1 MSKYVKGIIIEYL
14 RQQFQGVENALIVD
28 VQGLN
33 GNQSCLLRRILREQ
47 GIRLMVV
54 KNSLAR
60 LATRD
65 TPLGPL
71 FEGLDGP
78 AAVVW
83 GGEDIVAVAKAVVS
97 LVKDKEGRFESLT
110 IRRGIVDG
118 TVYDAAGVE
127 EVSRWP
133 SRQDLLA
140 QIAGTLLAPYR
151 QVASC
156 IQSPGAQLASCVEQQ
171 SKEDSRKE
179 VA

>member
-1 MSKYVKGIIIEYL
+1 MSKFVKGIIIEYL
-14 RQQFQGVENALIVD
+14 RQQFQGVENALVVN

-33 GNQSCLLRRILREQ
+33 GNQSFQLRRRLRER

-71 FEGLDGP
+71 FEDLDGP

-83 GGEDIVAVAKAVVS
+83 GGEDIVQMAKTVVE
-97 LVKDKEGRFESLT
+97 LVQDKEAGFEALA

-118 TVYDAAGVE
+118 TVLDAAGVE

-140 QIAGTLLAPYR
+140 QIAGLLLAPYR

-156 IQSPGAQLASCVEQQ
+156 LQGPAAQLASCLEQQ
-171 SKEDSRKE
+171 SQEDTRKE

>member
-14 RQQFQGVENALIVD
+14 RQQFQGLESALV
-28 VQGLN
+28 VNMQGLN
-33 GNQSCLLRRILREQ
+33 GNQSCELRRRLREQ

-71 FEGLDGP
+71 FEDLHGP

-83 GGEDIVAVAKAVVS
+83 GGEDIVHVAKTVVG
-97 LVKDKEGRFESLT
+97 LVKDKEGRFEPFAVQ
-110 IRRGIVDG
+110 RGIVDG
-118 TVYDAAGVE
+118 TVMDAAGVE

-140 QIAGTLLAPYR
+140 QIAGLLLAPYR

-156 IQSPGAQLASCVEQQ
+156 VQAPGAQVASCVEQQ
-171 SKEDSRKE
+171 SQEDTRKE